1 MTTAILIGAII
12 AGVAVCPLLHWLGG
26 RRGQPA
32 CSPALKDVRPESEI
46 RASQAHLQARVDT
59 VARERGR
66 GQARDAKL
74 RAAGARATLVKAALA

>member
-59 VARERGR
+59 VARERAGAEGR
-66 GQARDAKL
+66 GQ
-74 RAAGARATLVKAALA
+74 TLSRSADGRPKS